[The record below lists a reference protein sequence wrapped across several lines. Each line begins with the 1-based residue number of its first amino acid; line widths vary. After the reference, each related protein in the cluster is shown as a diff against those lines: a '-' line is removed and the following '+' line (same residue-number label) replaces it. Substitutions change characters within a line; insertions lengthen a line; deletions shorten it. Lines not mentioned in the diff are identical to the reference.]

1 MRLPRLTV
9 RRLMVGVAI
18 IGLVLAMA
26 VMVRR
31 SGEFREMA
39 EQQAEY
45 EAGSLAYADDAR
57 GERGDPQRVVRGE
70 QMAAY
75 HRALKAKYAR
85 LARYPWLPVEPD
97 PPEPDPPR

>member
-1 MRLPRLTV
+1 MRLPRLTI
-9 RRLMVGVAI
+9 RRLLLVLAI
-18 IGLVLAMA
+18 IGLVLATV

-39 EQQAEY
+39 EQQADY

-57 GERGDPQRVVRGE
+57 GEGGDPQRVVRGE

-85 LARYPWLPVEPD
+85 LARYPWLPVEPG
-97 PPEPDPPR
+97 PP